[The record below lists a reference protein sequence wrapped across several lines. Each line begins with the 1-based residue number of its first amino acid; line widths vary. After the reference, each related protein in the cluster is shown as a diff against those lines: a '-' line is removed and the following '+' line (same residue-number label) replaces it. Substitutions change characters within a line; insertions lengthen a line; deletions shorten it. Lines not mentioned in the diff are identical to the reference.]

1 MQLIDTMSVR
11 FGIMIIGQT
20 LTGKSTIIQSLKEV
34 HNHMKEQEE
43 KEEYIGVEMQILNPK
58 SIAMSELYGNFSHIT
73 HEWTDGLA
81 SSIIR

>member
-20 LTGKSTIIQSLKEV
+20 LTGKSTIIRSLKEV
-34 HNHMKEQEE
+34 HNQMKEREE

>member
-34 HNHMKEQEE
+34 HNQMKEREE

>member
-20 LTGKSTIIQSLKEV
+20 LTGKSTIIRSLKEV
-34 HNHMKEQEE
+34 HNQMKEREE
-43 KEEYIGVEMQILNPK
+43 KEEYTGVEMQILNPK

>member
-20 LTGKSTIIQSLKEV
+20 LTGKSTIIKSLKEV
-34 HNHMKEQEE
+34 HNHLKEQDIEE
-43 KEEYIGVEMQILNPK
+43 DIGVEMQILNPK

>member
-1 MQLIDTMSVR
+1 
-11 FGIMIIGQT
+11 
-20 LTGKSTIIQSLKEV
+20 LKD
-34 HNHMKEQEE
+34 QEDQ
-43 KEEYIGVEMQILNPK
+43 EEYIGVEMQILNPK